1 MQIKSQ
7 MVEEIKT
14 PKSVSSVQ
22 WPVNSNT
29 HWIVNQLQTPMQY
42 NKRDLKIGI

>member
-14 PKSVSSVQ
+14 LKPVSSVQ
-22 WPVNSNT
+22 QPVNSNT
-29 HWIVNQLQTPMQY
+29 YWIVNRYKHTY
-42 NKRDLKIGI
+42 KTTNVTYR